1 MTELNESKQSLAMVS
16 MAFCKWTFMTSHHKL
31 YELVHGDQI
40 HPEIPP
46 CNYDRLEQQS
56 HILLKGLA
64 PYGTLGPNGHWK
76 MKRT

>member
-31 YELVHGDQI
+31 YELVQGDQI

-56 HILLKGLA
+56 HSLLKGLA